1 MITRFLKLKRG
12 WTKCNPRAIP
22 TAQDL
27 QTINGV
33 LFKVVDG
40 DRFLGVVGVE
50 RQVAQ
55 VVVGGGGI
63 GQFAAFAASGGQGR
77 RRRDAFGGDR
87 NHGGGVFF
95 GAQNK
100 ISIFKFILKYNMSTH
115 CGFQVGSKMSI
126 VKWKFVVNQSRKH
139 SEGHI

>member
-1 MITRFLKLKRG
+1 MGDVIFHGVVGGQMFGVGFDHLVFEFLPG
-12 WTKCNPRAIP
+12 DASGFQHIP

-87 NHGGGVFF
+87 NHGGGVFWRPKVENF
-95 GAQNK
+95 
-100 ISIFKFILKYNMSTH
+100 
-115 CGFQVGSKMSI
+115 
-126 VKWKFVVNQSRKH
+126 
-139 SEGHI
+139 